1 MQFKPKWHDRI
12 IKSLELNQGR
22 LTIDIIN
29 DMFDEDP
36 DYLFE
41 KFIHDCYITTLKDL
55 RRPEDFYMRVAK
67 SSQIFHRIYDVMPQS
82 LKQDLIFCRRY
93 LKIAPQA
100 FRYLSQNVKKDLE
113 CLQLGVAFD
122 AKSYLSLLDLS
133 DQDHVKILFKALT
146 KQGSLI
152 DEINQNRY
160 NHITRSILNTL
171 QYEKEAVF
179 CAAMSWSEI
188 FKDNPNDLNLF
199 TEGELLELLEINPY
213 LIYHYPKEMRK
224 NHLKRMIQ
232 FNPDLVHHAD
242 LNDLSNDDFIICVL
256 IIQKMKDLSY
266 INQSLM
272 SRIKDDPSGHFFN
285 QIKTRSLL
293 FKDINLFTR
302 LIDLDVGF
310 LDYVNDDQK
319 KCFDFNRALV
329 LRIPSLFRKIDSA
342 LIKDQRFLISVL
354 KAIDPKLLGN
364 FNNYSVKVKL
374 FDLMAMIY
382 DILDMDEKFYAFLP
396 DTFKQIEQFAFLVI
410 QKNPSL
416 YTILPSQLKKSSL
429 LLNLLQSQ
437 SLTHSFEK
445 KKSFHSQNALI
456 ESHADLDEK
465 IYLHEDIPTLEI
477 QAFSNHSYGHLRLE
491 ECLISDS
498 LVNDQSTLVKY
509 PYVFSTAHGRYR
521 SPRSDLESLMIDHL
535 SKILNF
541 RHGGEAPTKATKM
554 PIFVPSFWVS
564 LTPITNHFWQ
574 TVLSTETKSSF
585 DFNQTNIH
593 KEGLFVLCTWLDAIR
608 FCNILSKNENLT
620 PYYEIQMA
628 DSHDSLQLRYHHQAT
643 GYRLPSLYQLEAHLN
658 LLKAQPSK
666 AISPHEIIKDIPT
679 LYHHIYKDEHNEW
692 TNQNHIYSTS
702 NIDQAYLPQSPSEIL
717 CKNTKSFDIVKY
729 DVENYQSFRV
739 VRPKYK

>member
-22 LTIDIIN
+22 LTIDMIN

-55 RRPEDFYMRVAK
+55 RRPEDFYMRVAAK

-82 LKQDLIFCRRY
+82 LKQDLMFCRRY

-113 CLQLGVAFD
+113 CLQLGIAFD

-179 CAAMSWSEI
+179 RAATSWSEI
-188 FKDNPNDLNLF
+188 FKQNPKDLNLF
-199 TEGELLELLEINPY
+199 TEDELLELLEINPY

-242 LNDLSNDDFIICVL
+242 LNDLSNDDFIICIL

-293 FKDINLFTR
+293 FKDIDLFTR

-329 LRIPSLFRKIDSA
+329 L
-342 LIKDQRFLISVL
+342 
-354 KAIDPKLLGN
+354 
-364 FNNYSVKVKL
+364 
-374 FDLMAMIY
+374 
-382 DILDMDEKFYAFLP
+382 
-396 DTFKQIEQFAFLVI
+396 
-410 QKNPSL
+410 
-416 YTILPSQLKKSSL
+416 
-429 LLNLLQSQ
+429 
-437 SLTHSFEK
+437 
-445 KKSFHSQNALI
+445 
-456 ESHADLDEK
+456 
-465 IYLHEDIPTLEI
+465 
-477 QAFSNHSYGHLRLE
+477 
-491 ECLISDS
+491 
-498 LVNDQSTLVKY
+498 
-509 PYVFSTAHGRYR
+509 
-521 SPRSDLESLMIDHL
+521 
-535 SKILNF
+535 
-541 RHGGEAPTKATKM
+541 
-554 PIFVPSFWVS
+554 
-564 LTPITNHFWQ
+564 
-574 TVLSTETKSSF
+574 
-585 DFNQTNIH
+585 
-593 KEGLFVLCTWLDAIR
+593 
-608 FCNILSKNENLT
+608 
-620 PYYEIQMA
+620 
-628 DSHDSLQLRYHHQAT
+628 
-643 GYRLPSLYQLEAHLN
+643 
-658 LLKAQPSK
+658 
-666 AISPHEIIKDIPT
+666 
-679 LYHHIYKDEHNEW
+679 
-692 TNQNHIYSTS
+692 
-702 NIDQAYLPQSPSEIL
+702 
-717 CKNTKSFDIVKY
+717 
-729 DVENYQSFRV
+729 
-739 VRPKYK
+739 